1 MSDCKY
7 GCKSKSQKVKGQF
20 FLNNKIICPDCD
32 ELLLDIEIES
42 ELAEEQNLGNTGLG
56 ESQERPWF
64 GMN

>member
-7 GCKSKSQKVKGQF
+7 GCKSRSKKTQGQF